1 MHTDSHINR
10 TMNSVNTQSLIA
22 NPFRLLPMLVA
33 VTAAVMMINLLAWA
47 IGEQIFLTDA
57 RQMDQQRAT
66 RQVGRINN
74 FLEREALNLTRIFYG
89 RGEWLVREFSERGRD
104 WDAISFTE
112 FADEDFMA
120 SVNIDGYLVLDATA
134 TARYAGTYSP
144 VSGQVETLDKL
155 DQSQLIALMKSA
167 AQPGGFSGLQV
178 RPDGRIALV
187 AALPVGAGSPLG
199 WVLARRDLDADQ
211 LQTYK
216 ELLDAEFSFDVVVPG
231 TSPAEASGVLEIDPE
246 TDLVRWRLPALGDGF
261 VLQLT
266 MPYDHSYEQH
276 MLATVATS
284 RGVVFLL
291 SLCTALF
298 WLLLAHQRLLMRER
312 AADSRRNLERVARLA
327 AVGELA
333 AGVAHEINN
342 PSGMIQRNLDF
353 VREVVEEA
361 LPLLAERPDA
371 ADLTLGGI
379 DYATARQQLPQLL
392 ADMVNGSRRIGEIV
406 RDLKD
411 FSREEAPD
419 EQTDFDLNEVSATA
433 VRLLEGTL
441 RKATDRFRFAPADR
455 LPAVAGNQRQIEQ
468 VVLNLLQNACQ
479 ALDCRDQAITVST
492 RHDAARK
499 EIVLTVY
506 DQGRGIAAQDL
517 ERIFEPFFTT
527 RRESGGTGLGLSV
540 SLRIVRRHGGT
551 LEAVAC
557 PGPGTRM
564 IMTLP
569 VARSDR

>member
-1 MHTDSHINR
+1 M
-10 TMNSVNTQSLIA
+10 SVTVT
-22 NPFRLLPMLVA
+22 VA
-33 VTAAVMMINLLAWA
+33 VVMINLLAWA

-74 FLEREALNLTRIFYG
+74 FFEREALNLARILYG
-89 RGEWLVREFSERGRD
+89 RGEWLTRELTEKGRD
-104 WDAISFTE
+104 WDAIAFTE
-112 FADEDFMA
+112 FVDEGFLA
-120 SVNIDGYLVLDATA
+120 GVNIDGYLVLDA
-134 TARYAGTYSP
+134 AGGVRHAGRFDPDTGP
-144 VSGQVETLDKL
+144 VEALDEQ
-155 DQSQLIALMKSA
+155 DQSQLLALVNSA

-178 RPDGRIALV
+178 RPGGHIALMTAQPI
-187 AALPVGAGSPLG
+187 AASLPLG
-199 WVLARRDLDADQ
+199 WVLARRDLDAEQ
-211 LQTYK
+211 LQTYR
-216 ELLDAEFSFDVVVPG
+216 ELLDAVFTIDVLVPG
-231 TSPAEASGVLEIDPE
+231 ARPVEAMEVPEIDPE
-246 TDLVRWRLPALGDGF
+246 TDLVRWRLPALGNGS

-298 WLLLAHQRLLMRER
+298 WLLLAHQRQLARTR
-312 AADSRRNLERVARLA
+312 ATTERRNLERVARLA

-353 VREVVEEA
+353 VREVLEDA

-371 ADLTLGGI
+371 VGLTLGGI

-392 ADMVNGSRRIGEIV
+392 TDMANGSRRIGEIV

-411 FSREEAPD
+411 FAREEAPD
-419 EQTDFDLNEVSATA
+419 EQVDFDLNEVSATA
-433 VRLLEGTL
+433 IRLLEGTL
-441 RKATDRFRFAPADR
+441 RKATDHFRFAPADR
-455 LPAVAGNQRQIEQ
+455 LPAVAGNPRQIEQ

-479 ALDCRDQAITVST
+479 ALARRDQAITLST
-492 RHDAARK
+492 RHDAGRK
-499 EIVLTVY
+499 EIALIVD
-506 DQGRGIAAQDL
+506 DQGQGIAAPDL

-551 LEAVAC
+551 LEAVAR
-557 PGPGTRM
+557 PGPGTCM